1 MKRIEYFDCAKEVD
15 MQKAEKILQ
24 TKPVEKSQIVPF
36 PYLMLIWDE

>member
-24 TKPVEKSQIVPF
+24 TKNVEKIDKIPF
-36 PYLMLIWDE
+36 YYIMLIWDE